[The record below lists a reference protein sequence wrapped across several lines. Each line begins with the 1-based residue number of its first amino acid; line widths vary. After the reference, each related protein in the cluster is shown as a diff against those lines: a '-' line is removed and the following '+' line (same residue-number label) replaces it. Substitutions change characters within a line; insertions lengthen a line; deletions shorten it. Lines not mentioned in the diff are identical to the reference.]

1 MKRANPA
8 NAKSELKEVIDSFR
22 GSFLFV
28 GLFSAFINILM
39 LVPILY
45 MLQVY
50 DRVLA
55 SRSEETLLMLSL
67 IVAWLFITM
76 GLLEFARS
84 RVLVR
89 LGSKMDDRL
98 NTRIYSTMLN
108 AALRNPAQASSQ
120 ALNDLTAVR
129 QFMTGNG
136 VFAFFDSPWIFIYVA
151 VMFLFHAYFGWLAV
165 FAAIILLL
173 LALANELS
181 TKSLMKQ
188 ANVQNVQSNQNVALQ
203 LRNAEVIHAM
213 GMEKSMRERWLGGHL
228 QFLQRQSDASDRAG
242 VWMNFSKTFRMM
254 FQSAAIGLG
263 GWLAINNEIT
273 AGMLIAGSILLG
285 RALAPL
291 DQMIGAWKQFGSARV
306 SYGRLTELLNAFP
319 ETARKTTLP
328 PPKGDIVFEAATVV
342 PPGSTQAVLKAIN
355 FNIDAGDS
363 LVVLGASAS
372 GKSSMLRALLGV
384 WPTVAGKVRID
395 GAEVAHWNRDE
406 LGAHIGYL
414 PQDVELFEGTIAENI
429 SRFGEATSE
438 KVIAAAQL
446 AGVDQM
452 IRKLPEGY
460 DTKIGAGGVSL
471 SGGQRQ
477 RVGLA
482 RAVYDTPP
490 IIILDEPNASL
501 DELGELALVQA
512 CEKLNKLGSTLILV
526 THRQGILKIATKLLI
541 LREGQVQ
548 VFGPRDEV
556 LKQLAQANA
565 QAKPSAA
572 QQKIQKPVARPP
584 QNAVVNMPG
593 VS

>member
-1 MKRANPA
+1 MSRANQA
-8 NAKSELKEVIDSFR
+8 NNKSELKEVINSFR
-22 GSFLFV
+22 TSFLFV
-28 GLFSAFINILM
+28 GLFSFFINLLM
-39 LVPILY
+39 LVPTLY

-50 DRVLA
+50 DRVMA

-89 LGSKMDDRL
+89 VGSKMDDRL

-108 AALRNPAQASSQ
+108 TALRNPAQASSQ

-129 QFMTGNG
+129 QFMTGSG
-136 VFAFFDSPWIFIYVA
+136 VFAFFDSPWIFIYIA
-151 VMFLFHAYFGWLAV
+151 VMFLFHTYFGWLAV

-181 TKSLMKQ
+181 TKALMQK
-188 ANVQNVQSNQNVALQ
+188 ANMQNVQSNQNVALQ

-213 GMEKSMRERWLGGHL
+213 GMEQSMRERWLSGHL
-228 QFLQRQSDASDRAG
+228 QFLQQQSDASDRAG
-242 VWMNFSKTFRMM
+242 VWMNFSKTLRMM

-306 SYGRLTELLNAFP
+306 SYGRLTELLKAFP
-319 ETARKTTLP
+319 ETSRKTSLP
-328 PPKGDIVFEAATVV
+328 PPKGEIVFEAATVV

-395 GAEVAHWNRDE
+395 GAEVSHWNRDE

-429 SRFGEATSE
+429 SRFGEPSSE

-452 IRKLPEGY
+452 IRKLPDGY

-482 RAVYDTPP
+482 RAVYGTPP

-501 DELGELALVQA
+501 DEVGERALVQA
-512 CEKLNKLGSTLILV
+512 CEALHKLGSTLILV

-548 VFGPRDEV
+548 MFGPRDEV
-556 LKQLAQANA
+556 LKQLSQGNA
-565 QAKPSAA
+565 QAQAA
-572 QQKIQKPVARPP
+572 PQQKLQKPARPP
-584 QNAVVNMPG
+584 KNAVVNMPG

>member
-1 MKRANPA
+1 MSRGNQANNP
-8 NAKSELKEVIDSFR
+8 SELKEVINSFR
-22 GSFLFV
+22 SSFLFV
-28 GLFSAFINILM
+28 GLFSFFINILM
-39 LVPILY
+39 IVPVMY

-50 DRVLA
+50 DRVIA

-89 LGSKMDDRL
+89 VGSKMDDRL
-98 NTRIYSTMLN
+98 NTRIYSTMLST
-108 AALRNPAQASSQ
+108 ALRNPAQASSQ

-129 QFMTGNG
+129 QFMTGSG

-151 VMFLFHAYFGWLAV
+151 IMFLFHAYFGWLAV

-181 TKSLMKQ
+181 TKSLMKK
-188 ANVQNVQSNQNVALQ
+188 ANMQNVQSNQNVALQ

-213 GMEKSMRERWLGGHL
+213 GMEQSMRERWLSGHL
-228 QFLQRQSDASDRAG
+228 QFLQQQSDASDRAG
-242 VWMNFSKTFRMM
+242 VWMNFSKSLRMM
-254 FQSAAIGLG
+254 FQSSAIGLG
-263 GWLAINNEIT
+263 AWLVINNEIT
-273 AGMLIAGSILLG
+273 AGMLIAGSVLLG
-285 RALAPL
+285 RALGPL

-306 SYGRLTELLNAFP
+306 SYGRLTELLKAFP
-319 ETARKTTLP
+319 ETPRKTSLP
-328 PPKGDIVFEAATVV
+328 PPKGDIVFEAATVI
-342 PPGSTQAVLKAIN
+342 PPGSTQAVLKGIN

-372 GKSSMLRALLGV
+372 GKSSMVRSLLGV
-384 WPTVAGKVRID
+384 WPTAAGKVRID
-395 GAEVAHWNRDE
+395 GAEVSHWNRDE

-429 SRFGEATSE
+429 SRFGEPSSE

-452 IRKLPEGY
+452 IRKLPDGY
-460 DTKIGAGGVSL
+460 DTKIGIGGVSL

-482 RAVYDTPP
+482 RAVYGTPP

-501 DELGELALVQA
+501 DEIGERALTQA
-512 CEKLNKLGSTLILV
+512 CEALHKLGSTLILV

-548 VFGPRDEV
+548 MFGPRDEV
-556 LKQLAQANA
+556 LKQLSQGNA
-565 QAKPSAA
+565 QAQAA
-572 QQKIQKPVARPP
+572 QQQKIQKPAKPP
-584 QNAVVNMPG
+584 QNTVVNMPG